1 LPQIICRHETV
12 KMNGH
17 DSNQHEEIGVFQI
30 VVLILSIV
38 VLGAL
43 FIDTAFKLP
52 EEISKVLEWTDTGVC
67 FLLIADFGIRF
78 HRAKSKL
85 QFLKWGWI
93 DLLASIPNLPIL
105 RVGRLIRILRIIRL
119 LRAIRATQRVS
130 HILLRNKFHGGLAS
144 VFLTFLL
151 LIMFSSVGI
160 LVCEQPDPSAKIKTA
175 EDSIW
180 WSVATITTVGYGEQ
194 KEALSKY
201 SLAAVILTET
211 VLNAIRHEL
220 KQISPDVRIDTEQIR
235 SVLEREVLKEDVVKE
250 EKMDDARK
258 LVAKAANKERK
269 NKADKF
275 INSFVAK

>member
-1 LPQIICRHETV
+1 
-12 KMNGH
+12 MNGH
-17 DSNQHEEIGVFQI
+17 DSSQHEEIGAFQI

-52 EEISKVLEWTDTGVC
+52 AEISKVLEWIDTGVC

-93 DLLASIPNLPIL
+93 DLLASIPNLPFL
-105 RVGRLIRILRIIRL
+105 RVGRLVRVLRVIRL

-160 LVCEQPDPSAKIKTA
+160 LICEQPDPNAKIKTA

-180 WSVATITTVGYGEQ
+180 WSVATITTVGYGDLYPVTTEGRCLAMMLMIAGVGMFGAVSGVFASALLGDQ
-194 KEALSKY
+194 KKG
-201 SLAAVILTET
+201 VDDRTE
-211 VLNAIRHEL
+211 I
-220 KQISPDVRIDTEQIR
+220 
-235 SVLEREVLKEDVVKE
+235 LERLKKLE
-250 EKMDDARK
+250 EKIDDLKRDGT
-258 LVAKAANKERK
+258 AK
-269 NKADKF
+269 
-275 INSFVAK
+275 